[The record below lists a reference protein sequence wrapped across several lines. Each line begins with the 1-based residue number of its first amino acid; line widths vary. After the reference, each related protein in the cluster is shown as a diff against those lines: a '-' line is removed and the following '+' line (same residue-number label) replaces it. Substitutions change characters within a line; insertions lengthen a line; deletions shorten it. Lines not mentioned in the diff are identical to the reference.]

1 MKPHISF
8 RETVKTLLR
17 HRKVADQRAFGTYEN
32 RVAKFMVYLSMSLI
46 VIYLIAMAI
55 PFAMI
60 ANESTTSTASEI
72 LCDIL
77 PFILAI
83 DFAMR
88 FLVQQTP
95 AQIARPYMMLPLS
108 RYACIDTFIWSSIMT
123 WGNLTWLLFVLP
135 YVLMA
140 VVFSYGLLTTAIIVT
155 LVVVLVAA
163 NSQWY
168 SIARTLINDSY
179 VWWLLPAAV
188 YAAIGSPLYI
198 GSDAGLDQ
206 FDTVYSTI
214 GTAIDSH
221 SPLPLL
227 IATAIFAALIAI
239 NRRLQYKYVMREL
252 MRSDK
257 AEVVKHVNRFTFLER
272 YGELGTFL
280 QLEIK
285 LLTRNKNPR
294 KTFFVGIG
302 TVSLLCAIIV
312 TSDVYDSTTM
322 TNYWAIYCFILLSS
336 NMIVRAMSYEGN
348 YLDCLLVRRENI
360 LALLH
365 AKYICYSLLLILPML
380 LMLPTVI
387 SGKWSLLM
395 LISYALFTMG
405 FQYFIMFQG
414 AIYNKQT
421 IPLNEKITGKGGLEG
436 NYVQMLIMIAVFIL
450 PNVITNILQKYFG
463 DNEAYA
469 IMTAIGLAF
478 IFTHKIWLRNIYNR
492 MMKRKYDNL
501 QSFTATR

>member
-1 MKPHISF
+1 
-8 RETVKTLLR
+8 
-17 HRKVADQRAFGTYEN
+17 
-32 RVAKFMVYLSMSLI
+32 
-46 VIYLIAMAI
+46 
-55 PFAMI
+55 
-60 ANESTTSTASEI
+60 
-72 LCDIL
+72 
-77 PFILAI
+77 
-83 DFAMR
+83 
-88 FLVQQTP
+88 
-95 AQIARPYMMLPLS
+95 
-108 RYACIDTFIWSSIMT
+108 
-123 WGNLTWLLFVLP
+123 
-135 YVLMA
+135 
-140 VVFSYGLLTTAIIVT
+140 
-155 LVVVLVAA
+155 
-163 NSQWY
+163 
-168 SIARTLINDSY
+168 
-179 VWWLLPAAV
+179 
-188 YAAIGSPLYI
+188 
-198 GSDAGLDQ
+198 
-206 FDTVYSTI
+206 
-214 GTAIDSH
+214 
-221 SPLPLL
+221 
-227 IATAIFAALIAI
+227 
-239 NRRLQYKYVMREL
+239 

-365 AKYICYSLLLILPML
+365 AKYIFYSLLLILPML

-469 IMTAIGLAF
+469 IMAAIGLAF